1 MTPRQRMALVNQ
13 AVRIAEMNAT
23 CIEIITN
30 LGMLNEPLLVQ
41 DLADWGNVSAP
52 CISRS
57 CDALEIKKLINRTRD
72 KQDRRKVFISLTPQG
87 KRLLANM
94 VEFEL

>member
-1 MTPRQRMALVNQ
+1 MTPRQRVALVNQ
-13 AVRIAEMNAT
+13 AIRIADMNAT

-30 LGMLNEPLLVQ
+30 IGMFDEPLLVQ
-41 DLADWGNVSAP
+41 DLADLGNVSAP

-57 CDALEIKKLINRTRD
+57 CDALATKKLINRTRD
-72 KQDRRKVFISLTPQG
+72 REDRRKVFISLTPQG

-94 VEFEL
+94 VEFG